1 MSILFRRCC
10 SPPAPWPPS
19 CSCRPRPPPA
29 SPPGPA
35 GWSWEGRRWGP
46 STPARIYTSEVGNLI
61 FDRNYLGIA
70 WGHSSE
76 YCLLI
81 ITWLWT
87 LEMEK
92 FSEIC
97 GHKNLPENASLRQ
110 VEVGEV
116 GGDWETRQDV
126 DKAELS
132 PSVGSRNY
140 RTFAENIP
148 QRLSG
153 LQESCH
159 QWTWV
164 RNISFFWNCT

>member
-10 SPPAPWPPS
+10 SPPAPWQPS

-87 LEMEK
+87 LEMGKVFRDLWPQQSAWECLPPPGRGWRGRRRLRDSTRRRQGRVVSVCWK
-92 FSEIC
+92 SE
-97 GHKNLPENASLRQ
+97 L
-110 VEVGEV
+110 
-116 GGDWETRQDV
+116 QDFCWKHSSAFV
-126 DKAELS
+126 WSPGELS
-132 PSVGSRNY
+132 PVDLR
-140 RTFAENIP
+140 
-148 QRLSG
+148 
-153 LQESCH
+153 
-159 QWTWV
+159 
-164 RNISFFWNCT
+164 